1 MHTLVI
7 VNPGHFHAGLILRRR
22 HAEISRDVY
31 IFSEAAVTIVIIL
44 LPPVKKALLQMKMD

>member
-1 MHTLVI
+1 MYTLVI

-31 IFSEAAVTIVIIL
+31 IFSEAGPDL
-44 LPPVKKALLQMKMD
+44 DNYMKLVNSK